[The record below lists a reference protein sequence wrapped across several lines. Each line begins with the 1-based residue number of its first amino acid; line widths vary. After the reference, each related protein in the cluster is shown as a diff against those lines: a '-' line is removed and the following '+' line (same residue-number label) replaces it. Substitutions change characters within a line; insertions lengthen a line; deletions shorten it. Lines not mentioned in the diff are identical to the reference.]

1 MLTNCSFLY
10 DPARLS
16 IIWPDPYAEAM
27 DRASIKESSVNKLV
41 SEFLG
46 TCLLVCIVV
55 GSGIMATNLSQD
67 IGVQLLIN
75 AVSTV
80 FGLMVLIQL
89 LMPISGAHFNPVV
102 TLVNLIQKNVSISTF
117 IKFSIVQTAGAIT
130 GAILANAMFNLALF
144 ETSTKIRSGS
154 NLYLGEVIATA
165 GLILVINL
173 LVSQEKTALIPVMV
187 ASWIGS
193 AYFFTSS
200 TSFANPAVTVGRIFS
215 ESFAGIAPSSVLQ
228 FIAAQIIGALLGLG
242 IFKVVSR

>member
-1 MLTNCSFLY
+1 MK
-10 DPARLS
+10 LS
-16 IIWPDPYAEAM
+16 AL
-27 DRASIKESSVNKLV
+27 NKLV
-41 SEFLG
+41 AEFLG
-46 TCLLVCIVV
+46 TALLVCIVV

-67 IGVQLLIN
+67 IGIQLLIN
-75 AVSTV
+75 TVSTV

-102 TLVNLIQKNVSISTF
+102 TMINLIQKTVSFSTF
-117 IKFSIVQTAGAIT
+117 IKFSIAQTAGAVT
-130 GAILANAMFNLALF
+130 GAILANAMFNYALI

-173 LVSQEKTALIPVMV
+173 LISQEKTALIPAMV

-215 ESFAGIAPSSVLQ
+215 DSFAGIAPSSVLQ

-242 IFKVVSR
+242 IFKVVTR

>member
-1 MLTNCSFLY
+1 MSGDHQMQQIRGIT
-10 DPARLS
+10 
-16 IIWPDPYAEAM
+16 
-27 DRASIKESSVNKLV
+27 VNKLL

-75 AVSTV
+75 TVSTV
-80 FGLMVLIQL
+80 FGLMVFIQL

-102 TLVNLIQKNVSISTF
+102 TLINLIQKNVSISTF

-130 GAILANAMFNLALF
+130 GAVLANAMFNLALF

-200 TSFANPAVTVGRIFS
+200 TSFANPAVTIGRIFS
-215 ESFAGIAPSSVLQ
+215 DSFAGIAPGSVLQ
-228 FIAAQIIGALLGLG
+228 FMAAQIIGALLGLG

>member
-1 MLTNCSFLY
+1 
-10 DPARLS
+10 
-16 IIWPDPYAEAM
+16 M

-102 TLVNLIQKNVSISTF
+102 TLINLIQKNVSISTF

-173 LVSQEKTALIPVMV
+173 LVFQEKTALIPVMV

-228 FIAAQIIGALLGLG
+228 FVTAQIIGALLGLG

>member
-1 MLTNCSFLY
+1 MKKAT
-10 DPARLS
+10 
-16 IIWPDPYAEAM
+16 
-27 DRASIKESSVNKLV
+27 IKESSVNKLV

-46 TCLLVCIVV
+46 TCLLVCIVI

-75 AVSTV
+75 TVSTV

-130 GAILANAMFNLALF
+130 GAILANAMFNLALI
-144 ETSTKIRSGS
+144 ETSTKIRSDS

-215 ESFAGIAPSSVLQ
+215 DSFAGIAPSSVLQ

>member
-1 MLTNCSFLY
+1 
-10 DPARLS
+10 
-16 IIWPDPYAEAM
+16 M
-27 DRASIKESSVNKLV
+27 DKASIKESSVNKLV

-102 TLVNLIQKNVSISTF
+102 TLINLIQKNVSISTF

-228 FIAAQIIGALLGLG
+228 FVTAQIIGALLGLG
-242 IFKVVSR
+242 IFKAVSR

>member
-1 MLTNCSFLY
+1 
-10 DPARLS
+10 
-16 IIWPDPYAEAM
+16 
-27 DRASIKESSVNKLV
+27 VNKLL

-75 AVSTV
+75 TVSTV

-102 TLVNLIQKNVSISTF
+102 TLINLIQKNVSISTF
-117 IKFSIVQTAGAIT
+117 VKFSIVQTAGAIT
-130 GAILANAMFNLALF
+130 GAVLANAMFNLVLF

-187 ASWIGS
+187 ASWIVS

-200 TSFANPAVTVGRIFS
+200 TSFANPAVTIGRIFS
-215 ESFAGIAPSSVLQ
+215 DSFAGIAPGTVLP
-228 FIAAQIIGALLGLG
+228 FIAAQLVGSIVGFGL
-242 IFKVVSR
+242 FKGLTR

>member
-1 MLTNCSFLY
+1 
-10 DPARLS
+10 
-16 IIWPDPYAEAM
+16 
-27 DRASIKESSVNKLV
+27 VNKLL

-75 AVSTV
+75 TVSTV
-80 FGLMVLIQL
+80 FGLMVLIQI

-102 TLVNLIQKNVSISTF
+102 TLIELIKGKTTLSTF
-117 IKFSIVQTAGAIT
+117 IQFAAVQIAGAIT
-130 GAILANAMFNLALF
+130 GAVLANAMFEYTLV
-144 ETSTKIRSGS
+144 ETSTKVRSGT
-154 NLYLGEVIATA
+154 NLYLGEILATA
-165 GLILVINL
+165 GLILIINL
-173 LVSQEKTALIPVMV
+173 LISQEKTNLIPVMV

-200 TSFANPAVTVGRIFS
+200 TSFANPAVTVGRMFS
-215 ESFAGIAPSSVLQ
+215 DSFAGIAPGSVLP
-228 FIAAQIIGALLGLG
+228 FMLAQVVGSIVGLG

>member
-1 MLTNCSFLY
+1 
-10 DPARLS
+10 
-16 IIWPDPYAEAM
+16 
-27 DRASIKESSVNKLV
+27 VNKLL

-75 AVSTV
+75 TVSTV

-102 TLVNLIQKNVSISTF
+102 TLINLIQKNVSISTF
-117 IKFSIVQTAGAIT
+117 VKFSIVQTAGAIT
-130 GAILANAMFNLALF
+130 GAVLANAMFNLVLF

-200 TSFANPAVTVGRIFS
+200 TSFANPAVTIGRIFS
-215 ESFAGIAPSSVLQ
+215 DSFAGIAPGTVLP
-228 FIAAQIIGALLGLG
+228 FIAAQLVGSIVGFGL
-242 IFKVVSR
+242 FKGLTR

>member
-1 MLTNCSFLY
+1 
-10 DPARLS
+10 
-16 IIWPDPYAEAM
+16 M

-154 NLYLGEVIATA
+154 NLYLGEVISTA

>member
-1 MLTNCSFLY
+1 
-10 DPARLS
+10 
-16 IIWPDPYAEAM
+16 
-27 DRASIKESSVNKLV
+27 VNKLV

-55 GSGIMATNLSQD
+55 GSGIMATNLSLD

-75 AVSTV
+75 TVSTV

-102 TLVNLIQKNVSISTF
+102 TLVNLIQKNISISTF

-130 GAILANAMFNLALF
+130 GAILANAMFNYALI
-144 ETSTKIRSGS
+144 ETSTQIRSGS

-173 LVSQEKTALIPVMV
+173 LVSQEKTTLIPVMV

-200 TSFANPAVTVGRIFS
+200 TSFANPAVTVGRMFS
-215 ESFAGIAPSSVLQ
+215 NSFAGIAPSSVLQ
-228 FIAAQIIGALLGLG
+228 FMAAQIIGALLGLG

>member
-1 MLTNCSFLY
+1 
-10 DPARLS
+10 
-16 IIWPDPYAEAM
+16 M
-27 DRASIKESSVNKLV
+27 DKASIKESSVNKLV
-41 SEFLG
+41 SEFLD

-242 IFKVVSR
+242 VFKAVSR

>member
-1 MLTNCSFLY
+1 
-10 DPARLS
+10 
-16 IIWPDPYAEAM
+16 M

-55 GSGIMATNLSQD
+55 GSGIMATNLSPD

-228 FIAAQIIGALLGLG
+228 FIAAQIIGALRGLG